1 MRRWRADLPEEMR
14 PPVASS
20 PAHPLAGLAPLRP
33 ASTRLAAIAL
43 VALGWACAGSPP
55 PDSPAPDEPRRA
67 GPRRADP
74 PATAPRAA
82 GPLAGPRTAG
92 LPIDE
97 IITSEPLIRV
107 GIEVGTRS
115 AVIMS
120 TSGLR
125 VRDGVNGEELVSEG
139 EEIIRFEPSA
149 GGASVVEPSGRV
161 DRALPTFLVEPLDP
175 ASDIVIAG
183 KSYRGAAEVV
193 ADSARGLVVINR
205 LGLEDYLLGVVPA
218 EIGRR
223 APEEFAAVRAQAVAA
238 RTYTISHLG
247 RRDSLGFDLFATVE
261 DQVYGGLEVERS
273 DVARAI
279 SETRGEILTFDG
291 QPVSAFYH
299 STCGGRTA
307 TRHEVWGEPDLPYLR
322 SVRDSDGGED
332 YCAISPRFRWRESW
346 TAEEMNGF
354 VRAELAARLGLS
366 PASVGR
372 ISGIRVLSRT
382 EGDRVDQLEVEA
394 SGGRY
399 VLRKNEIRWVL
410 QPAEG
415 RILGSTD
422 FVVRQGRLKDGEIV
436 VEGRGFGHGIGM
448 CQWGAIGR
456 ARAGQSYREILA
468 AYYRDADVQR
478 LY

>member
-1 MRRWRADLPEEMR
+1 MRRWRADSSGATWPAA
-14 PPVASS
+14 AS
-20 PAHPLAGLAPLRP
+20 ARVG
-33 ASTRLAAIAL
+33 
-43 VALGWACAGSPP
+43 
-55 PDSPAPDEPRRA
+55 RA
-67 GPRRADP
+67 
-74 PATAPRAA
+74 TA
-82 GPLAGPRTAG
+82 GPLAVRFAVTGLAIFGWSCAGGPPPDPPAPEEPSRTEPGRVQAPPVDPRAARPPAG
-92 LPIDE
+92 PPAATRIDE
-97 IITSEPLIRV
+97 LITAEPLIRV
-107 GIEVGTRS
+107 GIEVGTPS

-125 VRDGVNGEELVSEG
+125 VRDGASGEELVSAG
-139 EEIIRFEPSA
+139 EEILRFEPSA
-149 GGASVVEPSGRV
+149 GGASLVQPAGRI
-161 DRALPTFLVEPLDP
+161 DQALPSFIVEPLDHG
-175 ASDIVIAG
+175 ADVVIAG
-183 KSYRGAAEVV
+183 KTYRGAAEVV
-193 ADSARGLVVINR
+193 ADRSRGLIVINR

-223 APEEFAAVRAQAVAA
+223 TPEEFAAVRAQAVAA

-261 DQVYGGLEVERS
+261 DQVYGGLEVERK
-273 DVARAI
+273 DVERAI
-279 SETRGEILTFDG
+279 NDTRGEILVFDG

-299 STCGGRTA
+299 STCGGQTA
-307 TRHEVWGEPDLPYLR
+307 TREEVWGEPNLPYLR
-322 SVRDSDGGED
+322 SVRDAGGGED
-332 YCAISPRFRWRESW
+332 YCAISPRYRWRESW
-346 TAEEMNGF
+346 TADEMNGF
-354 VRAELAARLGLS
+354 VRAELASRLGVS
-366 PASVGR
+366 PSSVGR

-422 FVVRQGRLKDGEIV
+422 FAVRQGRLENGEIV

-456 ARAGQSYREILA
+456 ARAGHGYREILA
-468 AYYRDADVQR
+468 AYYQDVAVQK

>member
-1 MRRWRADLPEEMR
+1 MAAP
-14 PPVASS
+14 S
-20 PAHPLAGLAPLRP
+20 PAGLTAAGRPVRLAVTGLA
-33 ASTRLAAIAL
+33 
-43 VALGWACAGSPP
+43 VFGWSCAGGPP
-55 PDSPAPDEPRRA
+55 PDPPAPEEPSRA
-67 GPRRADP
+67 EP
-74 PATAPRAA
+74 PPVDPRAA
-82 GPLAGPRTAG
+82 RSGAPPSATR
-92 LPIDE
+92 IDE

-107 GIEVGTRS
+107 GIEIGTPS

-125 VRDGVNGEELVSEG
+125 VRDGVSGEELVSAG
-139 EEIIRFEPSA
+139 EEIVRFEPSA
-149 GGASVVEPSGRV
+149 GGASMVEPAGRV
-161 DRALPTFLVEPLDP
+161 DQALPSFIVEPLDRG
-175 ASDIVIAG
+175 ADVVIAG
-183 KSYRGAAEVV
+183 KTYRGAAEVV
-193 ADSARGLVVINR
+193 ADRSRGLIVINR

-223 APEEFAAVRAQAVAA
+223 TPEEFAAVRAQAVAA

-261 DQVYGGLEVERS
+261 DQVYGGLEVERP
-273 DVARAI
+273 DVERAI
-279 SETRGEILTFDG
+279 DETRGEILVFDG

-307 TRHEVWGEPDLPYLR
+307 TREEVWGEPDLPYLR
-322 SVRDSDGGED
+322 SVRDAGGGED
-332 YCAISPRFRWRESW
+332 YCAISPRYRWRVSW
-346 TAEEMNGF
+346 TVDEMNGF
-354 VRAELAARLGLS
+354 VRAELASRLGTS
-366 PASVGR
+366 PSSVGH

-382 EGDRVDQLEVEA
+382 ENDRVDQLEVEA

-399 VLRKNEIRWVL
+399 VVRKNEIRWVL

-422 FVVRQGRLKDGEIV
+422 FVVRQGRVEDGEII

-456 ARAGQSYREILA
+456 ARAGEGYREILA
-468 AYYRDADVQR
+468 AYYRDAAVQR

>member
-1 MRRWRADLPEEMR
+1 MRRWRADTSGSAWPAA
-14 PPVASS
+14 AS
-20 PAHPLAGLAPLRP
+20 PAGLAAARP
-33 ASTRLAAIAL
+33 RAIRFAVTGLAL
-43 VALGWACAGSPP
+43 LGWSCAGSPP
-55 PDSPAPDEPRRA
+55 PEPPAPDEPSRAEPRA
-67 GPRRADP
+67 GEP
-74 PATAPRAA
+74 PQVDPRAA
-82 GPLAGPRTAG
+82 QPPAGAPTPKR
-92 LPIDE
+92 IDE
-97 IITSEPLIRV
+97 LITSEPLIRV
-107 GIEVGTRS
+107 GIEVGTPL

-125 VRDGVNGEELVSEG
+125 VRDGASGEELVSAG
-139 EEIIRFEPSA
+139 EEIVRFEPSA
-149 GGASVVEPSGRV
+149 GGASLVEPAGRV
-161 DRALPTFLVEPLDP
+161 DQALPSFIVEPLDP
-175 ASDIVIAG
+175 GADVVIAG
-183 KSYRGAAEVV
+183 KTYRGAAEVV
-193 ADSARGLVVINR
+193 ADRSRGLIVINR

-261 DQVYGGLEVERS
+261 DQVYGGLEVERR
-273 DVARAI
+273 DVERAI
-279 SETRGEILTFDG
+279 NETRGEILTFDG
-291 QPVSAFYH
+291 QVVSAFYH

-307 TRHEVWGEPDLPYLR
+307 TREEVWGEPDLPYLR
-322 SVRDSDGGED
+322 SVRDVGGGED
-332 YCAISPRFRWRESW
+332 YCAISPRYRWRESW
-346 TAEEMNGF
+346 TADEMNGY
-354 VRAELAARLGLS
+354 VRAELASRLGVS
-366 PASVGR
+366 PSSVGR

-422 FVVRQGRLKDGEIV
+422 FVVRQGRLEDGEIV

-456 ARAGQSYREILA
+456 ARAGQDYREILA
-468 AYYRDADVQR
+468 AYYQDAAVQR

>member
-1 MRRWRADLPEEMR
+1 MRRWRADTSGSAWPAA
-14 PPVASS
+14 AS
-20 PAHPLAGLAPLRP
+20 PAGLAAARP
-33 ASTRLAAIAL
+33 RAIRFAVTGLAL
-43 VALGWACAGSPP
+43 LGWSCAGSPP
-55 PDSPAPDEPRRA
+55 PEPPAPDEPSRAEPRA
-67 GPRRADP
+67 GEP
-74 PATAPRAA
+74 PQVDPRAA
-82 GPLAGPRTAG
+82 QPPAGAPTPKR
-92 LPIDE
+92 IDE
-97 IITSEPLIRV
+97 LITSEPLIRV
-107 GIEVGTRS
+107 GIEVGTPL

-125 VRDGVNGEELVSEG
+125 VRDGASGEELVSAR
-139 EEIIRFEPSA
+139 EEIVRFEPSA
-149 GGASVVEPSGRV
+149 GGASLVEPAGRV
-161 DRALPTFLVEPLDP
+161 DQALPSFIVEPLDP
-175 ASDIVIAG
+175 GADVVIAG
-183 KSYRGAAEVV
+183 KTYRGAAEVV
-193 ADSARGLVVINR
+193 ADRSRGLIVINR
-205 LGLEDYLLGVVPA
+205 LGLEEYLLGVVPA

-261 DQVYGGLEVERS
+261 DQVYGGLEVERR
-273 DVARAI
+273 DVERAI
-279 SETRGEILTFDG
+279 NETRGEILTFDG
-291 QPVSAFYH
+291 QVVSAFYH

-307 TRHEVWGEPDLPYLR
+307 TREEVWGEPDLPYLR
-322 SVRDSDGGED
+322 SVRDVGGGED
-332 YCAISPRFRWRESW
+332 YCAISPRYRWRESW
-346 TAEEMNGF
+346 TADEMNGY
-354 VRAELAARLGLS
+354 VRAELASRLGVS
-366 PASVGR
+366 PSSVGR

-422 FVVRQGRLKDGEIV
+422 FVVRQGRLEDGEIV

-456 ARAGQSYREILA
+456 ARAGQGYREILA
-468 AYYRDADVQR
+468 AYYQDAAVQR

>member
-1 MRRWRADLPEEMR
+1 MRRWRADTSGVTWPAAAS
-14 PPVASS
+14 PPV
-20 PAHPLAGLAPLRP
+20 GLAAAGPR
-33 ASTRLAAIAL
+33 AIRFAVTGLA
-43 VALGWACAGSPP
+43 VFGWSCAGSPP
-55 PDSPAPDEPRRA
+55 PDPPAPEGSSRAEPRRTEPP
-67 GPRRADP
+67 GVDSRAALP
-74 PATAPRAA
+74 PAGSPTATR
-82 GPLAGPRTAG
+82 
-92 LPIDE
+92 IDE
-97 IITSEPLIRV
+97 LITSEPMIRV
-107 GIEVGTRS
+107 GIEVGTPS

-125 VRDGVNGEELVSEG
+125 VRDGASGEELVSSAG
-139 EEIIRFEPSA
+139 EEIVRFEPSA
-149 GGASVVEPSGRV
+149 GGASLVEPAGRV
-161 DRALPTFLVEPLDP
+161 DQALPSFIVEPLDHR
-175 ASDIVIAG
+175 ADVVIAG
-183 KSYRGAAEVV
+183 KTYRGAAEVV
-193 ADSARGLVVINR
+193 AHRSRGLIVINR

-223 APEEFAAVRAQAVAA
+223 TPEEFAAVRAQAVAA

-261 DQVYGGLEVERS
+261 DQVYGGLEVERR
-273 DVARAI
+273 DVERAI
-279 SETRGEILTFDG
+279 NETRGEILIFDG

-307 TRHEVWGEPDLPYLR
+307 TREEVWGEPDLPYLR
-322 SVRDSDGGED
+322 SVRDAGEGED
-332 YCAISPRFRWRESW
+332 YCAISPRYRWRESW
-346 TAEEMNGF
+346 TADEMNGF
-354 VRAELAARLGLS
+354 VRAELASRLGVS
-366 PASVGR
+366 PSSVGR

-382 EGDRVDQLEVEA
+382 EGDRVDQLELEA

-415 RILGSTD
+415 RILGSTA
-422 FVVRQGRLKDGEIV
+422 FVVRQGRLEDGEIV

-456 ARAGQSYREILA
+456 ARAGQGYREILA
-468 AYYRDADVQR
+468 AYYQDAAVQR

>member
-1 MRRWRADLPEEMR
+1 MRRWRADSSGTRR
-14 PPVASS
+14 PAASS
-20 PAHPLAGLAPLRP
+20 PVGLA
-33 ASTRLAAIAL
+33 ASGPRAIRFAVTGLVLFGWSCAA
-43 VALGWACAGSPP
+43 SPP
-55 PDSPAPDEPRRA
+55 PDPPAPDESSRAEPRRA
-67 GPRRADP
+67 EPPRVD
-74 PATAPRAA
+74 PRAA
-82 GPLAGPRTAG
+82 RPPAGAPAPTR
-92 LPIDE
+92 IDE
-97 IITSEPLIRV
+97 LITSEPLIRV
-107 GIEVGTRS
+107 GIEVGTPS

-125 VRDGVNGEELVSEG
+125 VRDGTSGEELMSAG
-139 EEIIRFEPSA
+139 EEIVRFEPSA
-149 GGASVVEPSGRV
+149 GGASLVEPAGRV
-161 DRALPTFLVEPLDP
+161 DQTLPSFIVEPLDHG
-175 ASDIVIAG
+175 ADVVIAG
-183 KSYRGAAEVV
+183 KTYRGAAEVV
-193 ADSARGLVVINR
+193 ADRSRGLIVINR
-205 LGLEDYLLGVVPA
+205 LGLEEYLLGVVPA

-261 DQVYGGLEVERS
+261 DQVYGGLEVERR
-273 DVARAI
+273 DVERAI
-279 SETRGEILTFDG
+279 NETRGEILTFGG
-291 QPVSAFYH
+291 QVVSAFYH

-307 TRHEVWGEPDLPYLR
+307 TREEVWGEPDLPYLR
-322 SVRDSDGGED
+322 SVRDAGGGGD
-332 YCAISPRFRWRESW
+332 YCAISPRYRWRESW
-346 TAEEMNGF
+346 TADEMNGF
-354 VRAELAARLGLS
+354 VRAELASRLGVS
-366 PASVGR
+366 PSSVGR

-422 FVVRQGRLKDGEIV
+422 FVVRQGRLEDGEIV

-456 ARAGQSYREILA
+456 ARAGQGYREILA
-468 AYYRDADVQR
+468 AYYQDAAVQR

>member
-1 MRRWRADLPEEMR
+1 
-14 PPVASS
+14 VT
-20 PAHPLAGLAPLRP
+20 GLALF
-33 ASTRLAAIAL
+33 
-43 VALGWACAGSPP
+43 GWSCAGGPP
-55 PDSPAPDEPRRA
+55 PDPPAPEEPSRAEPRRTE
-67 GPRRADP
+67 P
-74 PATAPRAA
+74 PPVDPRAA
-82 GPLAGPRTAG
+82 RPQAGPAATRIVE
-92 LPIDE
+92 L
-97 IITSEPLIRV
+97 ITSEPLIRV
-107 GIEVGTRS
+107 GIEVGTPS

-125 VRDGVNGEELVSEG
+125 VRDGASGEELVSAG
-139 EEIIRFEPSA
+139 EEIVRFEPSA
-149 GGASVVEPSGRV
+149 GGASLVEPAGRV
-161 DRALPTFLVEPLDP
+161 DQALPSFIVEPLDHG
-175 ASDIVIAG
+175 ADVVIAG
-183 KSYRGAAEVV
+183 KTYRGAAEVI
-193 ADSARGLVVINR
+193 ADRTRGLIVINR

-223 APEEFAAVRAQAVAA
+223 SPEEFAAVRAQAVAA

-261 DQVYGGLEVERS
+261 DQVYGGLEVERR
-273 DVARAI
+273 DVERAI
-279 SETRGEILTFDG
+279 NETRGEILIFDG

-307 TRHEVWGEPDLPYLR
+307 TREEVWGEPDLPYLR
-322 SVRDSDGGED
+322 SVRDAGGGED
-332 YCAISPRFRWRESW
+332 YCAISPRYRWRESW
-346 TAEEMNGF
+346 TADEMNGF
-354 VRAELAARLGLS
+354 VRAELASRLGVS
-366 PASVGR
+366 PSSVGR

-415 RILGSTD
+415 RILGS
-422 FVVRQGRLKDGEIV
+422 
-436 VEGRGFGHGIGM
+436 GFGHGIGM

-456 ARAGQSYREILA
+456 ARAGQAYQEILA
-468 AYYRDADVQR
+468 AYYQDAAVQR

>member
-1 MRRWRADLPEEMR
+1 MRRWRADTSGSAWPAA
-14 PPVASS
+14 AS
-20 PAHPLAGLAPLRP
+20 PAGLAAARP
-33 ASTRLAAIAL
+33 RAIRFAVTGLAL
-43 VALGWACAGSPP
+43 LGWSCAGSPP
-55 PDSPAPDEPRRA
+55 PEPPAPDEPSRAEPRA
-67 GPRRADP
+67 GEP
-74 PATAPRAA
+74 PQVDPRAA
-82 GPLAGPRTAG
+82 QPPAGAPTPKR
-92 LPIDE
+92 IDE
-97 IITSEPLIRV
+97 LITSEPLIRV
-107 GIEVGTRS
+107 GIEVGTPL

-125 VRDGVNGEELVSEG
+125 VRDGASGEELVSAR
-139 EEIIRFEPSA
+139 EEIVRFEPSA
-149 GGASVVEPSGRV
+149 GGASLVEPAGRV
-161 DRALPTFLVEPLDP
+161 DQALPSFIVEPLDP
-175 ASDIVIAG
+175 GADVVIAG
-183 KSYRGAAEVV
+183 KTYRGAAEVV
-193 ADSARGLVVINR
+193 ADRSRGLIVINR
-205 LGLEDYLLGVVPA
+205 LGLEEYLLGVVPA

-261 DQVYGGLEVERS
+261 DQVYGGLEVERR
-273 DVARAI
+273 DVERAI
-279 SETRGEILTFDG
+279 NETRGEILTFDG
-291 QPVSAFYH
+291 QVVSAFYH

-307 TRHEVWGEPDLPYLR
+307 TREEVWGEPDLPYLR
-322 SVRDSDGGED
+322 SVRDVGGGED
-332 YCAISPRFRWRESW
+332 YCAISPRYRWRESW
-346 TAEEMNGF
+346 TADEMNGY
-354 VRAELAARLGLS
+354 VRAELASRLGVS
-366 PASVGR
+366 PSSVGR

-422 FVVRQGRLKDGEIV
+422 FVVRQGRLEDGEIV

-456 ARAGQSYREILA
+456 ARAGQDYREILA
-468 AYYRDADVQR
+468 AYYQDAAVQR